1 MDLDTEN
8 ALIWGGEM
16 MTFDVYTADLE
27 VRWRARRMAPPQNS
41 IKVPGIPVGLKN
53 SELSKHND
61 WCGSLEQLDLG
72 QEKWRRSIS

>member
-41 IKVPGIPVGLKN
+41 IKVPGIPVGLKKTVN
-53 SELSKHND
+53 YLSIMIDVALWNN
-61 WCGSLEQLDLG
+61 
-72 QEKWRRSIS
+72 